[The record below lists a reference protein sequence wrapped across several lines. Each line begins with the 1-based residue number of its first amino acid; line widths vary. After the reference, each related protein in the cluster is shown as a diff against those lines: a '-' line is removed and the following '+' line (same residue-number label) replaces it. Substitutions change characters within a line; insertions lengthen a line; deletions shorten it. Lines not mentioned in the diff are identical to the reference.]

1 MSRGLGC
8 TWETSQNTLR
18 VVLHQKCRGL
28 RKAACPIWPNFF
40 VPGQLRWYTLGIGQA
55 MWSRGSWKEAQKLS
69 FTPDNFWRNFWKKI
83 PIFEGTKGKIPSLVS
98 ISVDWLCFRE
108 FCLEKDSKAT
118 TWLRRQECHDWLA
131 MSAQVQDGVLWL
143 VCLEIYTA
151 AFRREICDSL
161 CQRQGM
167 FL

>member
-1 MSRGLGC
+1 MYMGEVPKHTQGGPSSKMLGSEKSRMSNLTQLFC
-8 TWETSQNTLR
+8 SWATE
-18 VVLHQKCRGL
+18 VVYVGY
-28 RKAACPIWPNFF
+28 WPGY
-40 VPGQLRWYTLGIGQA
+40 VVTRILKRSTEI
-55 MWSRGSWKEAQKLS
+55 
-69 FTPDNFWRNFWKKI
+69 
-83 PIFEGTKGKIPSLVS
+83 IFLPRPRILISEGTKGKVPSLVS

>member
-1 MSRGLGC
+1 MGEVPKHTQGGSSSKMLGSEKSRMSNLTQLFCSWATEAVYVGYWPGYVITRILKRG
-8 TWETSQNTLR
+8 TEIIFHPR
-18 VVLHQKCRGL
+18 PRIV
-28 RKAACPIWPNFF
+28 
-40 VPGQLRWYTLGIGQA
+40 
-55 MWSRGSWKEAQKLS
+55 
-69 FTPDNFWRNFWKKI
+69 
-83 PIFEGTKGKIPSLVS
+83 IFERTKGKVPSLVS

-118 TWLRRQECHDWLA
+118 TWLRRKECHDWLA
-131 MSAQVQDGVLWL
+131 MSAQVQDGVLWP

-151 AFRREICDSL
+151 AFRREICYSL